1 MSDAPLIAG
10 IELGGTKCVCV
21 LASGPDRM
29 IDEARIP
36 TTTPGETLPAI
47 EAVLDGWKRDHGFAA
62 LGIGSFG
69 PIDVD
74 RASPTWGSIVTTPK
88 PGWSGADVA
97 GRLTRRFGVPIA
109 FDTDVAGAA
118 LAEGRWGGARGMQS
132 FCYITVG
139 TGVGVGVIS
148 SGQPAR
154 GLGHV
159 EAGHLRVGR
168 VAGDEWA
175 GACVYHGDCVEGL
188 ASGFAVETRTGRRGE
203 TIDADDP
210 VWPLVADAL
219 AGLCHNLVLTVL
231 PQRILIGGSVA
242 NHRPQVMGMIRQRL
256 VESLAGYAQGERIAA
271 EIVRFV
277 SAPALGDQ
285 AGPLGSIALGLELI
299 SAAQ

>member
-1 MSDAPLIAG
+1 VSDAPPIAG

-21 LASGPDRM
+21 LASGPDCV
-29 IDEARIP
+29 INEARIP

-47 EAVLDGWKRDHGFAA
+47 EAVLNGWKRDHGFAA

-74 RASPTWGSIVTTPK
+74 RTSPTWGSITSTPK
-88 PGWSGADVA
+88 PGWAHADVA
-97 GRLTRRFGVPIA
+97 RRLEKRFEVPTA

-118 LAEGRWGGARGMQS
+118 LAEGRWGGAQGLAS

-148 SGQPAR
+148 SGLPAR

-168 VAGDEWA
+168 AAGDDWA

-188 ASGFAVETRTGRRGE
+188 ASGFAVEKRTGRRGE
-203 TIDADDP
+203 TIGKGDP
-210 VWPLVADAL
+210 VWALVAHAL
-219 AGLCHNLVLTVL
+219 AGLCHNLVLTAL

-242 NHRPQVMGMIRQRL
+242 NHQPQIMGMIRERL
-256 VESLAGYAQGERIAA
+256 VASLAGYAQGEQIAEGIEA
-271 EIVRFV
+271 FV
-277 SAPALGDQ
+277 TSPALGDQ
-285 AGPLGSIALGLELI
+285 AGPLGSVALGLEAL
-299 SAAQ
+299 AA